1 MLMDIVKTVL
11 EKITV
16 GDTYAR
22 HNGIEVLQ
30 IKPGFARAGMKVA
43 ANHLNAVNITHGAA
57 VFGLADLAFAAAANS
72 HGQVAV
78 ALNMNISY
86 VKATTLGAVLTAT
99 ATEDKLTNRTGLYR
113 IVVEDETGDLV
124 AVAEGL
130 VFRKDKKI

>member
-1 MLMDIVKTVL
+1 MDTVQKVF
-11 EKITV
+11 EKITA
-16 GDTYAR
+16 GDIYAR
-22 HNGIEVLQ
+22 HNGIEIEE
-30 IKPGFARAGMKVA
+30 IKPGYAKTRMTVRE
-43 ANHLNAVNITHGAA
+43 NHLNAVNITHGAA

-72 HGQVAV
+72 YGQVAV

-86 VKATTLGAVLTAT
+86 VQATTTGAVLTAT

-130 VFRKDKKI
+130 VFRKSEPVR